1 MTNSFATMTDAEL
14 LATLSREIDEFPQL
28 TPADQHRI
36 TSLARGLMERGMDL
50 PFVLAGVRSS
60 AEVLADLEVAGED
73 PVMSRP
79 EVRRFVEENSGFTR
93 VSSGAV
99 FRGND
104 VKRSE
109 RERLQQKT
117 VSAIREARRSRGR
130 HEVKKTRNT
139 LMKIDQRELRR
150 HLGREGDE
158 LCREINTILRTMAPL
173 F

>member
-1 MTNSFATMTDAEL
+1 MTNSFATQTDAEL
-14 LATLSREIDEFPQL
+14 RDVLSREIDVFPQL

-36 TSLARGLMERGMDL
+36 VSLARGLMERGMDL

-60 AEVLADLEVAGED
+60 AEVLADLEGACED

-79 EVRRFVEENSGFTR
+79 EVRRFVEENAPLANRTTGHI
-93 VSSGAV
+93 

-104 VKRSE
+104 VKRAE

-117 VSAIREARRSRGR
+117 VTAIREARRSHGR
-130 HEVKKTRNT
+130 HEVKKTRNM

-150 HLGREGDE
+150 RLGREGDD
-158 LCREINTILRTMAPL
+158 LCCEINTILRAMAPM